1 MDLLGLGRGPGWR
14 VGEDWGNVGGDSGS
28 IGLDHW
34 FGLKEVE
41 PEYRKNK
48 LHLRDEVL
56 HVRDVGFGQEWDRRG
71 GTIVNGCS
79 VGFFCQR
86 DQATLNV
93 SSMRLRD
100 VLVLADD
107 DRTADPELF

>member
-1 MDLLGLGRGPGWR
+1 MNR
-14 VGEDWGNVGGDSGS
+14 
-28 IGLDHW
+28 
-34 FGLKEVE
+34 
-41 PEYRKNK
+41 
-48 LHLRDEVL
+48 
-56 HVRDVGFGQEWDRRG
+56 
-71 GTIVNGCS
+71 CS

-107 DRTADPELF
+107 DRTADPELLGLVVIMSRQPFEDIVPFAKVNLVSCRVLWIRAEKAIDSGPFGLLARSANIARGATMILPVQ